1 MEARQSVHCCF
12 NSRNWWSS
20 VPVNVLELFFLPS
33 IFPIILLISS
43 FWKSW
48 IDPVLLSFLSYFLS
62 FLFCFSFWKC
72 SSDFLSSSSQLQK
85 KKNYHFYFNIEPF
98 LICSL
103 FLLFIASVLFPWISC
118 IRMPL
123 TLLKALIFY
132 ACIFSMLFFFCFTCY
147 TLVSPALAY
156 WLLALFCLLLSVRH

>member
-1 MEARQSVHCCF
+1 MVF
-12 NSRNWWSS
+12 SS
-20 VPVNVLELFFLPS
+20 SKCSWIIFPSQYLPHYPLNFLFLEILDWPCTIIFSFLFSILSFLLFFLEM
-33 IFPIILLISS
+33 FFRFLVQFISTS
-43 FWKSW
+43 K
-48 IDPVLLSFLSYFLS
+48 
-62 FLFCFSFWKC
+62 
-72 SSDFLSSSSQLQK
+72 K

>member
-1 MEARQSVHCCF
+1 MVF
-12 NSRNWWSS
+12 SS
-20 VPVNVLELFFLPS
+20 S
-33 IFPIILLISS
+33 KYSWIIFPSQYLPHYPLNFLFLEILDWPCTIIFS
-43 FWKSW
+43 FLFS
-48 IDPVLLSFLSYFLS
+48 ILSFL
-62 FLFCFSFWKC
+62 LFGNV
-72 SSDFLSSSSQLQK
+72 LQISCPVHLNFKK